1 MLVLAKA
8 MLSLM
13 IGFVLAII
21 TGLILIPILKKNK
34 MKQSVSIFLKEK
46 HKKKDGVPTMGGFI
60 FIIPTLVTILILL
73 LTNKI
78 EFTDN
83 LFLIL
88 FVFIGY
94 AILGFID
101 DYLIIKRGNNI
112 GLTEIQKLVGQLI
125 IALGFFFLYMK
136 AGHSTMF
143 IIHTLGIAVDLK
155 WFYGIYILFMLVAS
169 TNAVNLTD
177 GLDGLAGGLSLIA
190 FLAMGLISWNTTW
203 INGYQ
208 EIAILCFILVGSLLG
223 FLFFNTNPAKIF
235 MGDTGSLSL
244 GGTLAAIAILT
255 NHEITFI
262 IIMGVF
268 IIETL
273 VSIIQVFSIMYCG
286 KRIFLMTPLHHH
298 FEKLGWAETDI
309 VKTFWAVGIVLA
321 FMGVIFAVWV

>member
-13 IGFVLAII
+13 IGFILSII
-21 TGLILIPILKKNK
+21 LGVIIIPILKKKK
-34 MKQSVSIFLKEK
+34 MKQSVSIFLREK
-46 HKKKDGVPTMGGFI
+46 HKKKNGIPTMGGII
-60 FIIPTLVTILILL
+60 FILSTLIAVIILL
-73 LTNKI
+73 ITNKI

-88 FVFIGY
+88 FVFISY
-94 AILGFID
+94 ALLGFLD

-125 IALGFFFLYMK
+125 IALGFFYLYMQ
-136 AGHSTMF
+136 AGHTTMF
-143 IIHTLGIAVDLK
+143 TIHTLGIAIDFK

-190 FLAMGLISWNTTW
+190 FLAMGLIAWNTTW

-208 EIAILCFILVGSLLG
+208 EIAIFCFILVGSLMG
-223 FLFFNTNPAKIF
+223 FLFFNTYPAKIF
-235 MGDTGSLSL
+235 MGDMGSLSL
-244 GGTLAAIAILT
+244 GGTLASIAILT

-273 VSIIQVFSIMYCG
+273 VSIIQVFSIMYLG
-286 KRIFLMTPLHHH
+286 KKIFLMTPLHHH
-298 FEKLGWAETDI
+298 FEKLGWDERDI
-309 VKTFWAVGIVLA
+309 VKSFWVIGIILA
-321 FMGVIFAVWV
+321 MSGVIFAVWV